1 MRVLPYLILFA
12 IGADAAAADDLPHS
26 TDPRIRIELF
36 AEQPQLRTPTGI
48 DVDSRGRVWAVES
61 NTHFRP
67 ENYDGHPS
75 DRVLLFTDADSDGRA
90 DNVTTFADGFRYTMS
105 VVARPVWMHEIEGP
119 GSRDERQGASPS
131 TLDPQRST
139 QLFLATR
146 REIFLLEDTNDD
158 DVCDRQTSLV
168 HLETKGD
175 YPHNGLAGF
184 AFDARD
190 WVYFGLGENLGEP
203 YAVVGSDGTSLSGGG
218 EGGNVYRMRPDG
230 TGLTLW
236 ATGFWNPHASCV
248 DAFGRLFT
256 VDNDPDSRPPC
267 RLLHI
272 IEGGDYGYRFRN
284 GRKGLHPFT
293 AWNGEIRGTLPMLA
307 GTGEAPSGVVAY
319 EHDALPAEYVGN
331 LLATSWGDHRIE
343 RFRLQVKGASFESIA
358 EPLLVGG
365 ENFRPVGIAL
375 APDGSLYCTDWV
387 LRDYNLHGKGRIW
400 RISSAESGTT
410 RSLAAEPLLKEDRV
424 GALRQA
430 TASPYLP
437 LRRTAAR
444 RLTEVQPNA
453 AVAIVR
459 DADASER
466 SRYECLLALS
476 RLPDGDHRRVLKSYV
491 PAADGPW
498 DSVQTGMA
506 LYFDEAPAPTALLR
520 IIESGT
526 ASDPM
531 FIYAGMQ
538 RLTPLLRAFGNSQ
551 SNALVGV
558 LDRFVSAKDPFIC
571 AELVRLLAATVPAEQ
586 LQAIVAS
593 NAPMSAELRLAA
605 LLAARRA
612 DEHRPALVV
621 LALER
626 PEPMLRRAAVQ
637 WAGEVRLTE
646 LRPGVKADLQS
657 EPMTTE
663 LFLATLAALELLDG
677 KNPQDF
683 DKTPAGKYVLPLLT
697 NAETPP
703 AVKIQALR
711 LVDPADPQLTLPI
724 LAPLLESDDYAV
736 RLEAVRTLQFS
747 PRPEAVTVLIRMAQD
762 AGGTRKPVLELDVD
776 SNDATRRKAFGE
788 LIVSG
793 DVKAEAIL
801 GLGVVLL
808 RNPQNKGARE
818 FLVQLARDSTFVAQW
833 DAATSLRT
841 VARDDREVLAAIRN
855 SDINVFYHI
864 GPREEAIV
872 RQHEHAEQ
880 IALLLG
886 DWSKLDYGDLQDIG
900 IRRPNSLDGWRTLL
914 MKPAL
919 IDRGR
924 GRRVFFHP
932 NGPGCYKCHTID
944 GRGGRVGP
952 DLSSIG
958 RSMSRE
964 KLIDSILEP
973 SREVAPQF
981 TTWSMVDK
989 DGVVHTGMIV
999 HENEGRTIL
1008 GDTEGKTVEL
1018 PTIDIE
1024 QRTPQRTSVMPEKLQ
1039 DRMTLQ
1045 EFRDLL
1051 AFLQSLGT
1059 QL

>member
-1 MRVLPYLILFA
+1 MRSLSLLLLFA
-12 IGADAAAADDLPHS
+12 VSTVVTAADDLPRS

-36 AEQPQLRTPTGI
+36 AEQPQIRTPTGI

-67 ENYDGHPS
+67 ENYEGHPS
-75 DRVLLFTDADSDGRA
+75 DRVLVFTDADRDGRA
-90 DNVTTFADGFRYTMS
+90 DGVTTFADGFRYTMS
-105 VVARPVWMHEIEGP
+105 VAARPVWMARVEGP
-119 GSRDERQGASPS
+119 ESRDERQGTSPS
-131 TLDPQRST
+131 TLDPQPST

-146 REIFLLEDTNDD
+146 REIFLLEDTNGD

-203 YAVVGSDGTSLSGGG
+203 YTVVGSDGTSLSGGG

-236 ATGFWNPHASCV
+236 ATGFWNPHASCT

-293 AWNGEIRGTLPMLA
+293 AWNGEVRGTLPMLA

-319 EHDALPAEYVGN
+319 EHDALPEEYAGN

-343 RFRLQVKGASFESIA
+343 RFQLKVKGASFESIA
-358 EPLLVGG
+358 EPLIVGG

-400 RISSAESGTT
+400 RISSAESDTA
-410 RSLAAEPLLKEDRV
+410 RSLAAEPLLSEDRV
-424 GALRQA
+424 GVLRQS
-430 TASPYLP
+430 TASPYLAF
-437 LRRTAAR
+437 RRTAAR
-444 RLTEVQPNA
+444 RLSKVQPNA
-453 AVAIVR
+453 AVAIAR
-459 DADASER
+459 DADASEQ

-476 RLPDGDHRRVLKSYV
+476 LLPEGDHRRVLKSYV

-498 DSVQTGMA
+498 DSVQTAMA

-526 ASDPM
+526 ATDPM

-551 SNALVGV
+551 SNALVSV
-558 LDRFVSAKDPFIC
+558 LDRFVSTSDPFVF
-571 AELVRLLAATVPAEQ
+571 AELTRLLAATVPAEQ

-605 LLAARRA
+605 LLAARRV
-612 DEHRPALVV
+612 DEHRQALVA

-646 LRPGVKADLQS
+646 LRPRVEAVLQS
-657 EPMTTE
+657 DPMTTG

-683 DKTPAGKYVLPLLT
+683 DKTPASKYVLPLLKST
-697 NAETPP
+697 ETPA
-703 AVKIQALR
+703 AVKVQALR
-711 LVDPADPQLTLPI
+711 LVDPADPALTMHLFR
-724 LAPLLESDDYAV
+724 PLLDSKDPQIILES
-736 RLEAVRTLQFS
+736 LRTLQFS
-747 PRPEAVTVLIRMAQD
+747 PRQDVVSVLMSFAEKPPDNLQATHDNLAGLLEATIFQR
-762 AGGTRKPVLELDVD
+762 ELQ
-776 SNDATRRKAFGE
+776 G
-788 LIVSG
+788 
-793 DVKAEAIL
+793 EAIL
-801 GLGVVLL
+801 GLGVVLQ
-808 RNPQNKGARE
+808 RDTDNKAVRE
-818 FLVQLARDSTFVAQW
+818 LLCKLARAAITPTNW
-833 DAATSLRT
+833 DACRSLRAIARQDPEALDAISDSLPT
-841 VARDDREVLAAIRN
+841 VGPDIAVIIGSDAPMIVAEHRQHVELAGGESPKSRDDDRIDKAFRRPESL
-855 SDINVFYHI
+855 
-864 GPREEAIV
+864 EEWGT
-872 RQHEHAEQ
+872 
-880 IALLLG
+880 ALLDSSG
-886 DWSKLDYGDLQDIG
+886 EAS
-900 IRRPNSLDGWRTLL
+900 
-914 MKPAL
+914 
-919 IDRGR
+919 R

-932 NGPGCYKCHTID
+932 NGPGCSKCHTVD

-952 DLSSIG
+952 DLSGIG
-958 RSMSRE
+958 RAMSRE

-973 SREVAPQF
+973 SKEVAPQF
-981 TTWSMVDK
+981 TTWSMIDK

-1018 PTIDIE
+1018 PTINIE

>member
-1 MRVLPYLILFA
+1 MRALPFLILFA
-12 IGADAAAADDLPHS
+12 VAADAGAADDPPRS
-26 TDPRIRIELF
+26 IDPRIRIELF
-36 AEQPQLRTPTGI
+36 AEQPLIRTPTGT
-48 DVDSRGRVWAVES
+48 DVDSRGRVWAIES

-67 ENYDGHPS
+67 DGYDGHAS
-75 DRVLLFTDADSDGRA
+75 DRVLLFTDADADGRA
-90 DNVTTFADGFRYTMS
+90 DDVKTFADGFRYTMS
-105 VVARPVWMHEIEGP
+105 VAARPVWMDEVEGS
-119 GSRDERQGASPS
+119 GSRVEGQDSGSP
-131 TLDPQRST
+131 T
-139 QLFLATR
+139 QLFVATR
-146 REIFLLEDTNDD
+146 REIFLLEDTNGD
-158 DVCDRQTSLV
+158 DVCDRQESLV
-168 HLETKGD
+168 RLETKGD

-203 YAVVGSDGTSLSGGG
+203 YAIIGNDGTSLSGGG

-236 ATGFWNPHASCV
+236 ATGFWNPHASCI

-307 GTGEAPSGVVAY
+307 GTGEAPSGIVAY

-343 RFRLQVKGASFESIA
+343 RFQLKVKGASFESIA
-358 EPLLVGG
+358 EPLIVGG

-387 LRDYNLHGKGRIW
+387 LREYKLHGKGRIW
-400 RISSAESGTT
+400 RISSAESNTAK
-410 RSLAAEPLLKEDRV
+410 SVAAEPLLTENRV
-424 GALRQA
+424 GVLRQA
-430 TASPYLP
+430 TRSPYLP

-459 DADASER
+459 DSDALER
-466 SRYECLLALS
+466 TRYDCLLALS
-476 RLPDGDHRRVLKSYV
+476 LLPEGDHRRVLKSYV
-491 PAADGPW
+491 PAAEGPYN
-498 DSVQTGMA
+498 SVQTGMA

-520 IIESGT
+520 IIDAGA

-551 SNALVGV
+551 SKALVSV
-558 LDRFVSAKDPFIC
+558 LDRFVSANDPFVC

-593 NAPMSAELRLAA
+593 DAPMSAELRLAA
-605 LLAARRA
+605 LLAARRS
-612 DEHRPALVV
+612 DEHRQALVT
-621 LALER
+621 LALAR
-626 PEPMLRRAAVQ
+626 TEPMLRRAAVQ
-637 WAGEVRLTE
+637 WAGEARLTE
-646 LRPGVKADLQS
+646 LRPNVEAVLQS

-697 NAETPP
+697 NAETPA
-703 AVKIQALR
+703 AVKVRALQ
-711 LVDPADPQLTLPI
+711 LVDPGDPALTRDVFDSLLHQGGFELKREVI
-724 LAPLLESDDYAV
+724 RALSFSSLEGATDLLAQIATATHPWE
-736 RLEAVRTLQFS
+736 
-747 PRPEAVTVLIRMAQD
+747 RPENAGRPQAELDRMALNH
-762 AGGTRKPVLELDVD
+762 REL
-776 SNDATRRKAFGE
+776 RC
-788 LIVSG
+788 
-793 DVKAEAIL
+793 EAIL
-801 GLGVVLL
+801 GLGNIANRFGPDHRSTATLIDLL
-808 RNPQNKGARE
+808 PSSLEVRMEVIR
-818 FLVQLARDSTFVAQW
+818 
-833 DAATSLRT
+833 SLRLLSQT
-841 VARDDREVLAAIRN
+841 NLRARRAIMKSVQFRSGNPLWWQDADQHLMLALPAYAPERGFFTTL
-855 SDINVFYHI
+855 SDVR
-864 GPREEAIV
+864 PLLLEQWREELRSLV
-872 RQHEHAEQ
+872 TDYDNLRTHYLNPRQS
-880 IALLLG
+880 G
-886 DWSKLDYGDLQDIG
+886 Y
-900 IRRPNSLDGWRTLL
+900 
-914 MKPAL
+914 
-919 IDRGR
+919 
-924 GRRVFFHP
+924 RVFFHP
-932 NGPGCYKCHTID
+932 NGPGCYKCHTVD
-944 GRGGRVGP
+944 GRGGRVGT

-964 KLIDSILEP
+964 KLIESILEP

-1008 GDTEGKTVEL
+1008 GDAEGKTVEL

-1024 QRTPQRTSVMPEKLQ
+1024 QRTPQRTSVMPEKLHE
-1039 DRMTLQ
+1039 RMTLQ

-1051 AFLQSLGT
+1051 AYLQSLGV
-1059 QL
+1059 